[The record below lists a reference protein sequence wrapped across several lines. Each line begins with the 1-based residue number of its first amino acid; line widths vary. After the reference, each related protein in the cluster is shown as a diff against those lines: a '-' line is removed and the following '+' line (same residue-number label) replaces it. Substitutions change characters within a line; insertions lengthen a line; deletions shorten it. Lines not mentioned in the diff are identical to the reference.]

1 MPIID
6 SGWMGFPQVVR
17 ADSQDLIINVGNTE
31 GMCGQNLK
39 SENVSDK
46 RTEKYTTLGIWKQ
59 SSVKVKK

>member
-46 RTEKYTTLGIWKQ
+46 RTEKYTTLGI
-59 SSVKVKK
+59 